1 VTKVIRSRAGLYLKG
16 DGTWTASFQEAERFD
31 DLRAVFAAKE
41 RFNIE
46 KAELILVMHQ
56 EVSQYDV
63 TIPL

>member
-1 VTKVIRSRAGLYLKG
+1 LYLKG